1 MSAPLTRPPRL
12 KVALRHEEGDTL
24 TVGSTRWIIR
34 SIDGQD
40 VVLEASNASPG
51 IVWRT
56 TLDRLPDPIKE
67 QA

>member
-1 MSAPLTRPPRL
+1 M
-12 KVALRHEEGDTL
+12 ALRARHHVGDTL

-34 SIDGQD
+34 SIDDQD
-40 VVLEASNASPG
+40 VVLEASSASPG

-67 QA
+67 H

>member
-1 MSAPLTRPPRL
+1 MSAPLTRPPRI
-12 KVALRHEEGDTL
+12 AIARRHEEGDTL

-34 SIDGQD
+34 EIRDQD